1 VSTSSL
7 QRAEIVSAWDRD
19 DNASA
24 YQRFCFEFGYYP
36 TASAALVAAARLERG
51 ECIGDLG
58 CGTGVTSRAIVDTLG
73 ESASLCAVDPETAM
87 LRLAQA
93 ASWPVGVRFSLG
105 DLLTLR
111 QLAPVGGYD
120 CIVCASAAWLVP
132 SRSALLAE
140 VGRALRPGGRL
151 ALSIPS
157 EFVGD
162 AAHLLEESAQHFL
175 RTLAQLRSEL
185 ALAPPAPSTESP
197 QSFTIESWRRD
208 LAAAGLCRIER
219 STHPYRMSHVE
230 WAAHLLLPAVL
241 DGLLPHASPAA
252 KVQFA
257 RRLLER
263 IDPTFQTA
271 RPWTL
276 LVAWK
281 D

>member
-1 VSTSSL
+1 MSTASL
-7 QRAEIVSAWDRD
+7 QRADIVSAWDRE

-24 YQRFCFEFGYYP
+24 YLRFCSEFGYYP
-36 TASAALVAAARLERG
+36 TASAALVAAARLVRG

-58 CGTGVTSRAIVDTLG
+58 CGTGVTSRAIVDRLG
-73 ESASLCAVDPETAM
+73 ESAAVVAVDPAAAM

-93 ASWPVGVRFSLG
+93 APWPVGVRFSLG
-105 DLLTLR
+105 DLMTLR
-111 QLAPVGGYD
+111 QLAPVGGVD

-140 VGRALRPGGRL
+140 VVQALRPGGRL

-162 AAHLLEESAQHFL
+162 SAHLLEESAQQFL
-175 RTLAQLRSEL
+175 RALAQLRSEL
-185 ALAPPAPSTESP
+185 ALTPAAPSAESP
-197 QSFTIESWRRD
+197 DTFAIESWRAD
-208 LAAAGLCRIER
+208 LAAAGLCRLELV
-219 STHPYRMSHVE
+219 THPYRMSHAE

-252 KVQFA
+252 KAQFA
-257 RRLLER
+257 RRLREQ
-263 IDPTFQTA
+263 IDPTLQTS

-281 D
+281 G